1 MLVIVFLALVVQL
14 INVQEVSHRRYA
26 SLSASQLTQTL
37 SVPAVRG
44 GIYDRNGEV
53 LAESVT
59 RQTVVA
65 DPFLI
70 TRPAAMADALAPVLG
85 VPADVLRAQLTEHS
99 GYVPLAHRVPDA
111 VAAKVT
117 SLNLAGINLVPESQ
131 RVVPDG
137 QLASPVVGTV
147 RWDGS
152 GASGLEYQ
160 YQSLLAGRAGSKSL
174 MQTPDGVALPGN
186 STSVAARPGT
196 GVELT
201 MDESVQ
207 YVAEQALAAEIAA
220 SHAFSGTAVVMDV
233 KTGDILAMADLQ
245 ATAGSAT
252 TGAAP
257 AGAGATTVASTS
269 GPAATA
275 GGAAASTA
283 PPSASTSGPTRV
295 SPVVSLPGGIEEAPS
310 NTAVTQVYE
319 PGSVF
324 KLVTFSAALTAGVI
338 TPSQQLQVPA
348 ALPMGTYTFHD
359 AEQHP
364 SERLSASTVLAQS
377 SNIGTIEVAQALG
390 KDRLLAQIGNLGFG
404 KATGLN
410 FPGESPGLV
419 PGAAAWTGTSIGST
433 PIGQDDAV
441 TAQQILDAYNSVAN
455 GGILVQPRLVRAT
468 VNSLGGGHRGAGL
481 TRPPGDRSRHRR
493 TTGLHAGGRRL
504 LGHRHQRS
512 HRRLHRGRQDR
523 DRPDP
528 RSQSPGVHLR
538 GLRGHVRR
546 VRTGRASGPLG
557 GGGPRPSDAHLRWS
571 GGSTG
576 LLDDHGLRPAPLRHT
591 HHRGGDRLRLECRH
605 RRIRYR
611 LGAVRSN
618 HGRAVDGP
626 GPASPGPFPH
636 PEPLEHPAVQ
646 MSTLI
651 PGIGVVGVRGD
662 PATTDV
668 ASVEFDS
675 RNVGQGSLFCCV
687 PGEITDGHLYA
698 AEAVERGS
706 TSLLCDHFLDL
717 DVTQVRVAPGRSGR
731 PWPRCRRRSSAIPPP
746 PSPWWV
752 SPGPTARRR

>member
-1 MLVIVFLALVVQL
+1 MRLVLVIVFLALVVQL

-70 TRPAAMADALAPVLG
+70 TRPAAIADALAPVLG
-85 VPADVLRAQLTEHS
+85 VPADRLRAQLTEHS

-111 VAAKVT
+111 VATKVT
-117 SLNLAGINLVPESQ
+117 SLNLAGINLVPEPQ

-147 RWDGS
+147 KWDGS

-160 YQSLLAGRAGSKSL
+160 YESLLAGRAGSKSL

-186 STSVAARPGT
+186 SSSVAARPGT
-196 GVELT
+196 GIELT

-252 TGAAP
+252 TGAPA
-257 AGAGATTVASTS
+257 AGAAASTVAATS
-269 GPAATA
+269 GPAATT
-275 GGAAASTA
+275 GAAAATTA
-283 PPSASTSGPTRV
+283 SPSASTSGPTRV
-295 SPVVSLPGGIEEAPS
+295 SPVVSLPSGIEEAPS

-324 KLVTFSAALTAGVI
+324 KLVTFSAALAAGVI

-404 KATGLN
+404 KATGLD
-410 FPGESPGLV
+410 FPGESRGLV

-441 TAQQILDAYNSVAN
+441 TAQQLLDAYNSVAN
-455 GGILVQPRLVRAT
+455 GGVLVQPRLVRAT
-468 VNSLGGGHRGAGL
+468 VNSSGAV
-481 TRPPGDRSRHRR
+481 TATPASV
-493 TTGLHAGGRRL
+493 A
-504 LGHRHQRS
+504 
-512 HRRLHRGRQDR
+512 
-523 DRPDP
+523 
-528 RSQSPGVHLR
+528 
-538 GLRGHVRR
+538 RR
-546 VRTGRASGPLG
+546 V
-557 GGGPRPSDAHLRWS
+557 
-571 GGSTG
+571 
-576 LLDDHGLRPAPLRHT
+576 
-591 HHRGGDRLRLECRH
+591 
-605 RRIRYR
+605 I
-611 LGAVRSN
+611 
-618 HGRAVDGP
+618 
-626 GPASPGPFPH
+626 
-636 PEPLEHPAVQ
+636 
-646 MSTLI
+646 
-651 PGIGVVGVRGD
+651 D
-662 PATTDV
+662 PATDAQLVSMLEGVVSSGTGTSAAIDGYTV
-668 ASVEFDS
+668 AGKTGTAQIPDPNHLGYISGAY
-675 RNVGQGSLFCCV
+675 VGTFAGFAPAEHPVLSAVVVLDHPTPIYGGAVAAPVFST
-687 PGEITDGHLYA
+687 IMAYA
-698 AEAVERGS
+698 LHHYGIPTTAAATAS
-706 TSLLCDHFLDL
+706 
-717 DVTQVRVAPGRSGR
+717 A
-731 PWPRCRRRSSAIPPP
+731 SSAAIGASGTVSV
-746 PSPWWV
+746 PSGATTE
-752 SPGPTARRR
+752 GP